1 MPRQSV
7 FLFVSSFD
15 TTDALVTI
23 HNLGWNTIIFV
34 AGHKTIRCTIFAWGG
49 DHTRSSLLEGNLPSV
64 YYPNKD
70 LKLRNKISNDF
81 HV

>member
-1 MPRQSV
+1 MPRQSI

-23 HNLGWNTIIFV
+23 HNLWWNCIIFV
-34 AGHKTIRCTIFAWGG
+34 AGHKTILSTIFAWGG
-49 DHTRSSLLEGNLPSV
+49 DHTHSSVLEGNLPSV